1 MDAVFGESASPNLE
15 SQIAI
20 FAENCRLKK
29 ELDEKKI
36 APLKKFTKD

>member
-15 SQIAI
+15 SQVAI

-29 ELDEKKI
+29 DLRHKDKLLEKS
-36 APLKKFTKD
+36 